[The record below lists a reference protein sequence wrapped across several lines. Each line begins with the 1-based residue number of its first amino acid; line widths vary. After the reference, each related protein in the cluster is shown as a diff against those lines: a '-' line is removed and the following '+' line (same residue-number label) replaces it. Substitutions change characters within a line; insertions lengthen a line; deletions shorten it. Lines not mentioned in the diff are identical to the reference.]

1 MTNANGSVM
10 ANGEQPKVCFT
21 LAGIYLPAETN
32 PPLFLRGFVDERS
45 GF

>member
-21 LAGIYLPAETN
+21 LAGIYLRAETN
-32 PPLFLRGFVDERS
+32 PPFFLKGFVYEHS